1 MRQIT
6 LDKWAKLSEDK
17 CLRHVFYLDWS
28 EKKSKPVFHAQWLI
42 DVPTGC
48 NFIRKVKW
56 RDMNIDVTVCAKLCL
71 EHLKSPIVKW
81 SECKLYHNVNLIKSH
96 LQKCVRRQKPH
107 HAVSSAKYFM
117 QMDLIGFLRR
127 ITIIMIEDV
136 GYQEFYSTLLWMMVA
151 CSIPSNK
158 RNDVKNDGNGPFQ
171 MRYVHRQWILGL
183 VYHICTIPE
192 YDPPVFDL
200 NWIQKFSF
208 PNISSKKS
216 ELLCRIKN
224 GKWQNSLL
232 QSEIFKNVNGNLK
245 IISLLYNLQFRKAFG
260 GMKCDKIMLENKTY
274 QWMERFFGYEHKYF
288 NEKILKFN
296 DFRNVKWK
304 LERNMEPDDW
314 EIAAADFHPC
324 PQMIGWLSD
333 EFSDLDPDIIKE
345 VIWIKRS
352 SINTRRWTYD
362 DKCRNPYA
370 YDFSNSKLTRLDC
383 DVIWNR
389 INLSVWKSSKYIIKN
404 YA

>member
-6 LDKWAKLSEDK
+6 LDKWAKLPEDK

-28 EKKSKPVFHAQWLI
+28 EKTGSPIVHAQWLI
-42 DVPTGC
+42 DVPIGC
-48 NFIRKVKW
+48 NFIRTVKW
-56 RDMNIDVTVCAKLCL
+56 RDMNIDVIICAKLCPD
-71 EHLKSPIVKW
+71 HLKKPIVKW
-81 SECKLYHNVNLIKSH
+81 GECKLYHDVKLIKSH

-127 ITIIMIEDV
+127 LTIIVIEDV
-136 GYQEFYSTLLWMMVA
+136 GYQEFYSTLLWIMVA
-151 CSIPSNK
+151 CSISN
-158 RNDVKNDGNGPFQ
+158 NKNGYGNTPFK
-171 MRYVHRQWILGL
+171 MRHVHRQWILGV

-192 YDPPVFDL
+192 YDSPIFDSK
-200 NWIQKFSF
+200 WIEQYKFL
-208 PNISSKKS
+208 NISSKNS
-216 ELLCRIKN
+216 ELVYRIKN

-232 QSEIFKNVNGNLK
+232 QSEIFKNVNGNVK
-245 IISLLYNLQFRKAFG
+245 IISLFYNLQFRKAFG

-274 QWMERFFGYEHKYF
+274 QWMERFFGYEYKYF
-288 NEKILKFN
+288 NEKIQKFN
-296 DFRNVKWK
+296 NFRNIKWK
-304 LERNMEPDDW
+304 LEKDMEPDDW

-324 PQMIGWLSD
+324 PQMITWLVN
-333 EFSDLDPDIIKE
+333 EFSDLDHDIIKE

-352 SINTRRWTYD
+352 SINTRKWTYD
-362 DKCRNPYA
+362 NKRRNPYI
-370 YDFSNSKLTRLDC
+370 YDFSNSKLTRLEC

-389 INLSVWKSSKYIIKN
+389 INLSVWKISKYIIKN